1 MSAELPNMSAEPGKT
16 GSLSAQ
22 LHAATVRELLR
33 SWHHFNATLFR
44 RALNPPQLGLSP
56 SGSKLGMWLPGTRA
70 LLLSESLVM
79 TKPWGV
85 VLEVLKHEMAHQY
98 VHEILGRSDESAHG
112 PAFQAVCA
120 RMGIDASAAGLP
132 SSTDSEEE
140 PVDGDRARQLRKIAR
155 LLSLAESQNIHE
167 AESAMQEA
175 QRLLLKYN
183 LEVPTTDGRRYSFR
197 HLGQPRGRV
206 DEHLRLVAVVLGRF
220 FFVETI
226 WVSSFEPLTGRQGS
240 VLEVVGRSENLEMSA
255 YVYDFLLH
263 SAERLWLEHKRQHRL
278 TSNRE
283 RRTFLSGVMLGFADK
298 LAQQQKGQAQQ
309 GLVWVADAELSKYL
323 RNRHP
328 NIRRVYS
335 QGQPRSET
343 RAAGKQA
350 GEKLVLHRPIAGR
363 PATAGAPKLLG
374 PRRP

>member
-1 MSAELPNMSAEPGKT
+1 MPFIGELAAVGTSLCFSF
-16 GSLSAQ
+16 GSTFFTLSG
-22 LHAATVRELLR
+22 
-33 SWHHFNATLFR
+33 
-44 RALNPPQLGLSP
+44 RAI
-56 SGSKLGMWLPGTRA
+56 GS
-70 LLLSESLVM
+70 VM
-79 TKPWGV
+79 V
-85 VLEVLKHEMAHQY
+85 
-98 VHEILGRSDESAHG
+98 
-112 PAFQAVCA
+112 
-120 RMGIDASAAGLP
+120 
-132 SSTDSEEE
+132 
-140 PVDGDRARQLRKIAR
+140 
-155 LLSLAESQNIHE
+155 N
-167 AESAMQEA
+167 
-175 QRLLLKYN
+175 
-183 LEVPTTDGRRYSFR
+183 
-197 HLGQPRGRV
+197 RGR
-206 DEHLRLVAVVLGRF
+206 LLVAVVLGRF

>member
-1 MSAELPNMSAEPGKT
+1 
-16 GSLSAQ
+16 
-22 LHAATVRELLR
+22 
-33 SWHHFNATLFR
+33 
-44 RALNPPQLGLSP
+44 
-56 SGSKLGMWLPGTRA
+56 
-70 LLLSESLVM
+70 
-79 TKPWGV
+79 
-85 VLEVLKHEMAHQY
+85 
-98 VHEILGRSDESAHG
+98 
-112 PAFQAVCA
+112 
-120 RMGIDASAAGLP
+120 
-132 SSTDSEEE
+132 
-140 PVDGDRARQLRKIAR
+140 
-155 LLSLAESQNIHE
+155 
-167 AESAMQEA
+167 MQEA